1 MAEFAGLR
9 ANAGATYATG
19 ARDASFF
26 DAVTAQLTPKVSLLL
41 LSEKLMYVE
50 GLGYASLQIK
60 LRIIIIIISSQIW
73 WVSYIT
79 RNLLVL

>member
-26 DAVTAQLTPKVSLLL
+26 EAVTAQLTPKVSLLL

-60 LRIIIIIISSQIW
+60 LRIIIISSQIW